1 MTWMILRAAEILWI
15 STLPGSACLCTAPHG
30 STIPE
35 PTFQLTLRHR
45 LLEASL
51 LEFGVTPWRPRIV
64 VPLWLSGMVQK
75 GPWSSLIHPRSTHLA
90 HNGGGTT
97 CWDYTTAVDLDI
109 SGRPSPYPHP
119 LRATPKRWALRLFR
133 MVSAVLSTAAT
144 LHGLEWFQQ
153 GIPRTSK
160 FLLIHRT
167 LAFIIDR
174 IGFSIVCTFSFSIHL
189 WITFHRTCSL
199 LSHFQASPPPQRHHG
214 NRSFQSVQ
222 IKK

>member
-1 MTWMILRAAEILWI
+1 M
-15 STLPGSACLCTAPHG
+15 
-30 STIPE
+30 
-35 PTFQLTLRHR
+35 
-45 LLEASL
+45 
-51 LEFGVTPWRPRIV
+51 
-64 VPLWLSGMVQK
+64 
-75 GPWSSLIHPRSTHLA
+75 
-90 HNGGGTT
+90 
-97 CWDYTTAVDLDI
+97 DI

-174 IGFSIVCTFSFSIHL
+174 IGFSTVCTFSFSIHL

-222 IKK
+222 IKNNCTLPKSRLAMGTLPVRARRCMYMCMCVCVCVCDYVCMDGWMAGWMDAWMHACMRAYMYLTRGERKPEFMW